1 MFAYVL
7 FFCFGCDC
15 GGLLKTT
22 IGEQLDTEVLG
33 GHADQRLKG
42 NRLPQA
48 PHHEQLDTCMRFL
61 QLRYHHDGES
71 LPDRFHFEEVPS
83 LHRGPF
89 LLTSVKDNKPAPAES
104 SSDSASSMSQAQ
116 WDEQDARKLA
126 TLSLRQLL
134 TDTPFNNSLT
144 GPGAGAAP
152 RRWLGV
158 VKPQILFEMMLRWHK
173 ENYAGKKAP
182 SFTTFRRALQGSKQ
196 FLAFRKSSGQHAV
209 CDQCAWFKREL
220 KRVKALHLRNRL
232 IQEYAEHLLQNW
244 RDRAADSA
252 WTALAFET
260 RALSVSSNVRSHPS
274 SVLVIRSDGLDQAK
288 HKVPRAHVKSKTFDE
303 LIRPACHVQ
312 LIWVHGHGFSLS
324 VGDPDVCKDTCNH
337 VDALARCLSWVHDI
351 TGIPRQ
357 VFLLLDNTARD
368 NKNSKM
374 LRFWLKLTALGVI
387 DTCNIGFPIKGHTH
401 TCLDAV
407 GGQAVTRCSHE
418 TFETAQELV
427 EVYQRFLDDAS
438 LETSCYFRKA
448 WKHDS
453 SPEWN
458 KWLEEIP
465 VTLTGLTGPK
475 APHLFR
481 ILKRK
486 MLSMKDLDSLQYE
499 FAPGHPEDILLLC
512 HMFESSPK
520 PFQAEVA
527 IRAESLPGLISRLT
541 WQPSG
546 EHPRRHVAWKIRNE
560 VKVKADAAFAKHLE
574 LVLSCFFLCHKK
586 NN

>member
-1 MFAYVL
+1 MVRA
-7 FFCFGCDC
+7 CQTDS
-15 GGLLKTT
+15 
-22 IGEQLDTEVLG
+22 I
-33 GHADQRLKG
+33 
-42 NRLPQA
+42 
-48 PHHEQLDTCMRFL
+48 
-61 QLRYHHDGES
+61 
-71 LPDRFHFEEVPS
+71 FEEVPS

-351 TGIPRQ
+351 TGIPDRY
-357 VFLLLDNTARD
+357 F
-368 NKNSKM
+368 
-374 LRFWLKLTALGVI
+374 
-387 DTCNIGFPIKGHTH
+387 
-401 TCLDAV
+401 
-407 GGQAVTRCSHE
+407 
-418 TFETAQELV
+418 
-427 EVYQRFLDDAS
+427 
-438 LETSCYFRKA
+438 CY
-448 WKHDS
+448 
-453 SPEWN
+453 
-458 KWLEEIP
+458 
-465 VTLTGLTGPK
+465 
-475 APHLFR
+475 
-481 ILKRK
+481 
-486 MLSMKDLDSLQYE
+486 
-499 FAPGHPEDILLLC
+499 
-512 HMFESSPK
+512 
-520 PFQAEVA
+520 
-527 IRAESLPGLISRLT
+527 
-541 WQPSG
+541 
-546 EHPRRHVAWKIRNE
+546 
-560 VKVKADAAFAKHLE
+560 
-574 LVLSCFFLCHKK
+574 
-586 NN
+586 

>member
-1 MFAYVL
+1 
-7 FFCFGCDC
+7 
-15 GGLLKTT
+15 
-22 IGEQLDTEVLG
+22 
-33 GHADQRLKG
+33 
-42 NRLPQA
+42 
-48 PHHEQLDTCMRFL
+48 MRFL

-83 LHRGPF
+83 LQRPSF
-89 LLTSVKDNKPAPAES
+89 LVTAVSDNKAPAAES
-104 SSDSASSMSQAQ
+104 SSDSASSLSQAQ
-116 WDEQDARKLA
+116 WDEQDSRKLA

-158 VKPQILFEMMLRWHK
+158 VKPQILFEMMQRWHK
-173 ENYAGKKAP
+173 QNSPGKTAP
-182 SFTTFRRALQGSKQ
+182 SFTTFQRALRQSKQ
-196 FLAFRKSSGQHAV
+196 FLAFRKASGQHAV
-209 CDQCAWFKREL
+209 CDQCTWFKREL
-220 KRVKALHLRNRL
+220 KRVKALHLRSRL
-232 IQEYAEHLLQNW
+232 IQDYSEHLLQNW

-260 RALSVSSNVRSHPS
+260 RALSVTSDVRSHPS

-288 HKVPRAHVKSKTFDE
+288 HKVPRAHIKSKTFDE

-312 LIWVHGHGFSLS
+312 MIWIHGHGFSLS
-324 VGDPDVCKDTCNH
+324 IADPDFCKDTNNQ
-337 VDALARCLSWVHDI
+337 VDSLARCLCWVHD
-351 TGIPRQ
+351 TVGLPRQ
-357 VFLLLDNTARD
+357 VFLLLDNTCRD

-374 LRFWLKLTALGVI
+374 IRWWLKLAALNII
-387 DTCNIGFPIKGHTH
+387 DSCNIGFPQKGHTH
-401 TCLDAV
+401 NCLDAV

-453 SPEWN
+453 SPDWE
-458 KWLEEIP
+458 KWLAEMP
-465 VTLTGLTGPK
+465 VNMTGLTGPK

-481 ILKRK
+481 ILRRK
-486 MLSMKDLDSLQYE
+486 MLSVKDLDSLQYDCE
-499 FAPGHPEDILLLC
+499 PGHPEDIMLLC
-512 HMFESSPK
+512 HMYESSPK

-527 IRAESLPGLISRLT
+527 IRAESLPGLHSRLT

-546 EHPRRHVAWKIRNE
+546 EHQRRHVAWAIRNK
-560 VKVKADAAFAKHLE
+560 VKVKADAALQKY
-574 LVLSCFFLCHKK
+574 LV
-586 NN
+586 

>member
-1 MFAYVL
+1 MSCHFIFL
-7 FFCFGCDC
+7 ELWDP
-15 GGLLKTT
+15 
-22 IGEQLDTEVLG
+22 LDTEVLSG
-33 GHADQRLKG
+33 QADQRKKG

-48 PHHEQLDTCMRFL
+48 PNHEQLDTCMRFL

-71 LPDRFHFEEVPS
+71 LPDKFHFEDEPS
-83 LHRGPF
+83 LHRGSF
-89 LLTSVKDNKPAPAES
+89 LITSVKDNQMVPAED

-134 TDTPFNNSLT
+134 TDTPFNNALT

-173 ENYAGKKAP
+173 ENYPGKKAP

-209 CDQCAWFKREL
+209 CDQCTWYKREL
-220 KRVKALHLRNRL
+220 KKVKALHLRSRV

-260 RALSVSSNVRSHPS
+260 RALSVTSSVTCHPS

-312 LIWVHGHGFSLS
+312 MVWVHGHGFSLS
-324 VGDPDVCKDTCNH
+324 IGDPDFCKDTCNH
-337 VDALARCLSWVHDI
+337 VDALARCLSWVHDV

-357 VFLLLDNTARD
+357 IFLLLDNTCRD
-368 NKNSKM
+368 NKNAKM
-374 LRFWLKLTALGVI
+374 IRWWMKLVALNII
-387 DTCNIGFPIKGHTH
+387 DSCSIGFPMKGHTH
-401 TCLDAV
+401 NCLDAV

-418 TFETAQELV
+418 TFDTANELV
-427 EVYQRFLDDAS
+427 QVYQRFLDGAS
-438 LETSCYFRKA
+438 LESSCYFRKS

-453 SPEWN
+453 SPEWD
-458 KWLEEIP
+458 KWLDEMP

-481 ILKRK
+481 ILTRK
-486 MLSMKDLDSLQYE
+486 LLSMKDLDNLRYD
-499 FAPGHPEDILLLC
+499 FAPGHPDDILLLC
-512 HMFESSPK
+512 HSYESSPK

-527 IRAESLPGLISRLT
+527 IRGESLPGLLSKLT
-541 WQPSG
+541 RQPSG
-546 EHPRRHVAWKIRNE
+546 EHPRRHVAWKIRNQ

-574 LVLSCFFLCHKK
+574 LCFVHFCLSTKIFFRVQS
-586 NN
+586 

>member
-1 MFAYVL
+1 MAWNV
-7 FFCFGCDC
+7 
-15 GGLLKTT
+15 T
-22 IGEQLDTEVLG
+22 
-33 GHADQRLKG
+33 
-42 NRLPQA
+42 
-48 PHHEQLDTCMRFL
+48 M
-61 QLRYHHDGES
+61 
-71 LPDRFHFEEVPS
+71 LPDVAALATDQAAAHEDKENLIETAEREEWIFGQVY
-83 LHRGPF
+83 G
-89 LLTSVKDNKPAPAES
+89 

-312 LIWVHGHGFSLS
+312 LI
-324 VGDPDVCKDTCNH
+324 
-337 VDALARCLSWVHDI
+337 
-351 TGIPRQ
+351 
-357 VFLLLDNTARD
+357 
-368 NKNSKM
+368 
-374 LRFWLKLTALGVI
+374 
-387 DTCNIGFPIKGHTH
+387 
-401 TCLDAV
+401 
-407 GGQAVTRCSHE
+407 
-418 TFETAQELV
+418 
-427 EVYQRFLDDAS
+427 
-438 LETSCYFRKA
+438 
-448 WKHDS
+448 
-453 SPEWN
+453 
-458 KWLEEIP
+458 
-465 VTLTGLTGPK
+465 
-475 APHLFR
+475 
-481 ILKRK
+481 
-486 MLSMKDLDSLQYE
+486 
-499 FAPGHPEDILLLC
+499 
-512 HMFESSPK
+512 
-520 PFQAEVA
+520 
-527 IRAESLPGLISRLT
+527 
-541 WQPSG
+541 
-546 EHPRRHVAWKIRNE
+546 
-560 VKVKADAAFAKHLE
+560 
-574 LVLSCFFLCHKK
+574 
-586 NN
+586 

>member
-1 MFAYVL
+1 MSFNPCAVL
-7 FFCFGCDC
+7 P
-15 GGLLKTT
+15 
-22 IGEQLDTEVLG
+22 EQLDTEVLG
-33 GHADQRLKG
+33 GHADQRKKG
-42 NRLPQA
+42 NRLPQG
-48 PHHEQLDTCMRFL
+48 PHHNQLDTCMRFL

-83 LHRGPF
+83 LQRPSF
-89 LLTSVKDNKPAPAES
+89 LVTAVNDNKPSAAES
-104 SSDSASSMSQAQ
+104 SSDSASSLSQAQ
-116 WDEQDARKLA
+116 WEEQDSRKLA

-173 ENYAGKKAP
+173 ENFTGKTAP
-182 SFTTFRRALQGSKQ
+182 SFATFQRALRQSKQ

-209 CDQCAWFKREL
+209 CDQCTWFKREL
-220 KRVKALHLRNRL
+220 KRVKALHLRSRL
-232 IQEYAEHLLQNW
+232 IQDYSERLLQNW
-244 RDRAADSA
+244 RDRAADTA

-260 RALSVSSNVRSHPS
+260 RALSVTSNVRSHPS

-288 HKVPRAHVKSKTFDE
+288 HKVPRTHVKSKTFDE

-312 LIWVHGHGFSLS
+312 MIWVHGHGFSLS
-324 VGDPDVCKDTCNH
+324 VADPDFCKDTNNH
-337 VDALARCLSWVHDI
+337 VDALARCLSWVHD
-351 TGIPRQ
+351 TVGIPRQ
-357 VFLLLDNTARD
+357 VFLLLDNTCRD
-368 NKNSKM
+368 NKNAKM
-374 LRFWLKLTALGVI
+374 IRWWLKLTALGII
-387 DTCNIGFPIKGHTH
+387 DSCNIGFPQKGHTH
-401 TCLDAV
+401 NCLDAV

-427 EVYQRFLDDAS
+427 DVYQRFLDDAS

-453 SPEWN
+453 SPEWD
-458 KWLEEIP
+458 KWLDEMP
-465 VTLTGLTGPK
+465 VTMTGLTGPK

-481 ILKRK
+481 ILRRK
-486 MLSMKDLDSLQYE
+486 MLSMKDLDSLQYD

-512 HMFESSPK
+512 HMYESSPK

-527 IRAESLPGLISRLT
+527 IRAESLPGLLSKLV

-546 EHPRRHVAWKIRNE
+546 EHPRRHVAWAIRNK
-560 VKVKADAAFAKHLE
+560 VKAKADAALQKHLVCKH
-574 LVLSCFFLCHKK
+574 LL
-586 NN
+586 